1 MPAPGFDIALR
12 ALAPEDIVPALE
24 IRHPALA
31 DPLRLAVSPQNREIA
46 GQAYTAIALRLKLA
60 DDRAGRAPRAEL
72 RMDNVGREAMAWIAR
87 SGGGA
92 GATVRIMLCLADGDA
107 QAHTPDWERTLDVL
121 GIEVTDT
128 EIVATLGYDPGLDR
142 AAVALRYEPET
153 APGLF

>member
-24 IRHPALA
+24 ICHPALD
-31 DPLRLAVSPQNREIA
+31 DPLRLAVSPGDRDIA
-46 GQAYTAIALRLKLA
+46 GQTYTAIALRLKMA

-92 GATVRIMLCLADGDA
+92 GASVRIMLCLADGDSR
-107 QAHTPDWERTLDVL
+107 AHPPDWERTLDVL
-121 GIEVTDT
+121 GIEVTAV

-142 AAVALRYEPET
+142 AAVALRYEPAT